1 MSLGIARLAVAF
13 AWALGLS
20 DRQTAAAIG
29 ISENAVRLQRREMQL
44 RKTGRGAPVWG
55 EEP

>member
-13 AWALGLS
+13 AWAWGLS